1 MKEKIEKIIYT
12 QIDKINKDRPKENK
26 IDKKISTHLTGSK
39 TEFDSVELIGLLVS
53 IEDKINKLFKKK
65 IKIADEKI
73 IEKPEKIS
81 SIGKLIDMIYNK
93 INK

>member
-12 QIDKINKDRPKENK
+12 QIDKLNRDRPKNNK
-26 IDKKISTHLTGSK
+26 IDKKISTHLTGSN
-39 TEFDSVELIGLLVS
+39 TEFDSVELIGLLIS
-53 IEDKINKLFKKK
+53 LEDKVNKLFKKK

-73 IEKPEKIS
+73 IEEPEKIS